1 MMIQINQAL
10 CAGCGVCVDACSFGA
25 LRLVNDRA
33 EIDAAL
39 CTQCEA
45 CVEACPNGAIGLQS
59 QVPSGA
65 MIPLRAAESYP
76 LPVQDRVALPET
88 KEPTRRGLVS
98 LAGAALAFLGSEVAP
113 RLVDVFITAL
123 DRKLAQP
130 KTSALTPY
138 STLPRVKTMQRRGKR
153 LQARYRSRQN
163 GLGNRK
169 GRR

>member
-1 MMIQINQAL
+1 MVQVNQAL
-10 CAGCGVCVDACSFGA
+10 CAGCGVCVDACSYGA
-25 LRLVNDRA
+25 LRLVNERA

-39 CTQCEA
+39 CTQCGA

-76 LPVQDRVALPET
+76 MPVQERVTLPET
-88 KEPTRRGLVS
+88 KEPTRGGLVP
-98 LAGAALAFLGSEVAP
+98 LAGAALAFLGSEVVP
-113 RLVDVFITAL
+113 RLVDVFINAL
-123 DRKLAQP
+123 DRKLTQP

-138 STLPRVKTMQRRGKR
+138 STLPRVKTTQRRGNR
-153 LQARYRSRQN
+153 RQARYRSGQN
-163 GLGNRK
+163 GIGNRK